1 MSTYENVVLNRDGSY
16 TFVKNGLPYNCP
28 DEGEWAEEYARVHAY
43 AKTHPDEVTIEPEPE
58 PPTLEEFK
66 AAKRQELLAA
76 RDAAIRD
83 GTTWQGHP
91 IWTDGDAQRLA
102 LSVMAA
108 PTLAAAVGSPETVP
122 YPTWTCK
129 DGHVVQLDEAYATD
143 LCLTIQTYVT
153 AMYNVAAGLL
163 TQVAA
168 AQSAEDV
175 AAIVWPEDLDG

>member
-1 MSTYENVVLNRDGSY
+1 MYENLIRNFDDSY
-16 TFVKNGLPYNCP
+16 TFLKNGYPYNCP
-28 DEGEWAEEYARVHAY
+28 NMGEWLEEYAAVHAY
-43 AKTHPDEVTIEPEPE
+43 AMTHPDEVAIEPEPE
-58 PPTLEEFK
+58 PPTLEELK
-66 AAKRQELLAA
+66 ETKREEILAA

-108 PTLAAAVGSPETVP
+108 PTLAAAVGSTAPIS

-129 DGHVVQLDEAYATD
+129 DGFVIQLDEAYATD

-153 AMYNVAAGLL
+153 AMYNTAAELL
-163 TQVAA
+163 TQVSA
-168 AQSAEDV
+168 AQSAEDL
-175 AAIVWPEDLDG
+175 AAIVWPEGA